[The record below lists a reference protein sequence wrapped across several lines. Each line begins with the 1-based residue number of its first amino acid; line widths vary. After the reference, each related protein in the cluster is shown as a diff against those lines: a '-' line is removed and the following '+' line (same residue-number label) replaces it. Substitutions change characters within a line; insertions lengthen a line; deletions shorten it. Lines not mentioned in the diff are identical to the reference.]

1 MIPKVIHYCW
11 FGHNPLPELAIRCIN
26 SWKKYLPEYEIKE
39 WNEDNFDVNIT
50 PYTKEAYVNKKYAFV
65 SDYAR
70 FWILYHYGGVYFDT
84 DVEVIK
90 PMDSIIQMAPYM
102 GCETLASSKSG
113 VRVNPGIGIAAP
125 AKLKLYGEIL
135 EHYATLKFIENGKP
149 NLTTVV
155 SITTEILQKKGLRNV
170 DEIQTIEGVNIY
182 PAEYFAS
189 RENVEF
195 TIPRTS
201 NSYSIH
207 YFAGTW
213 WPKKYQRKYKML
225 NKLPK
230 SWVKC
235 LMGVKRFFK
244 GA

>member
-1 MIPKVIHYCW
+1 MAV
-11 FGHNPLPELAIRCIN
+11 RCIN

-39 WNEDNFDVNIT
+39 WNEDNFDVNII
-50 PYTKEAYVNKKYAFV
+50 PYTREAYENKKYAFV

-70 FWILYHYGGVYFDT
+70 FWILYHFGGVYFDT

-90 PMDSIIQMAPYM
+90 PMDSIIQKAPYM
-102 GCETLASSKSG
+102 GCETLASSASG
-113 VRVNPGIGIAAP
+113 IRVAPGLGLAAP
-125 AKLKLYGEIL
+125 ANLKLYSEIL
-135 EHYATLKFIENGKP
+135 DYYSSLRFVTDGKQT
-149 NLTTVV
+149 LTTVV
-155 SITTEILQKKGLRNV
+155 EIITGILQEKGLVNI
-170 DEIQTIEGVNIY
+170 DEIQDIEGVMIY

-189 RENVEF
+189 RENAEF

-207 YFAGTW
+207 YYAGSW
-213 WPKKYQRKYKML
+213 WPKKYQRKYKLL

-235 LMGVKRFFK
+235 LIDVKRLFIRT
-244 GA
+244 